1 MTRYAAIKAH
11 LRRKLQR
18 QTGFSLIEMLAAA
31 IVLILLSLMLLTG
44 LNLAVDGYRKM
55 TAEAETEVLLSSLVN
70 VVSEELRFA
79 RNVAVETG
87 SGAGSSG
94 TGTGTGGTG
103 TGSGTGTGT
112 GDTGTGTDTDTGAG
126 ASGTSA
132 RVMSYTSNT
141 YGSNT
146 KLSVNSDGQLLAGDK
161 KMLAAGA
168 YGNGDYQITEF
179 ACLYDKEAGIF
190 TVTIRVEGIEEI
202 AAETTVEVRC
212 LNAESG

>member
-18 QTGFSLIEMLAAA
+18 QTGASLIEMLAAA
-31 IVLILLSLMLLTG
+31 VVLILLSLMLLTG

-87 SGAGSSG
+87 TGVGSSG

-103 TGSGTGTGT
+103 TESGTGTGT
-112 GDTGTGTDTDTGAG
+112 GGTGTGTDTGSG

-132 RVMSYTSNT
+132 RVVSYTSNT

-146 KLSVNSDGQLLAGDK
+146 KLSVNQAGQLLAGDK

-179 ACLYDKEAGIF
+179 TCLYDKEAGIF
-190 TVTIRVEGIEEI
+190 TVTIRVEGIEGI
-202 AAETTVEVRC
+202 SAETTVEVRC

>member
-18 QTGFSLIEMLAAA
+18 QTGASLIEMLAAA
-31 IVLILLSLMLLTG
+31 VVLILLSLMLLTG

-87 SGAGSSG
+87 TGAGSSG

-103 TGSGTGTGT
+103 TESGTGTGT
-112 GDTGTGTDTDTGAG
+112 GGTGTGTDTGSG

-132 RVMSYTSNT
+132 RVVSYTSNT

-146 KLSVNSDGQLLAGDK
+146 KLSVNQAGQLLAGDK

-179 ACLYDKEAGIF
+179 DCLYDKEAGIF

-212 LNAESG
+212 LNAES

>member
-87 SGAGSSG
+87 TGAGSSG

-103 TGSGTGTGT
+103 TESGTGTGT
-112 GDTGTGTDTDTGAG
+112 GGTGTGTDTGSG

-132 RVMSYTSNT
+132 RVVSYTSNT

-146 KLSVNSDGQLLAGDK
+146 KLSVNQAGQLLAGDK

-179 ACLYDKEAGIF
+179 TCLYDKEAGIF
-190 TVTIRVEGIEEI
+190 TVTVRVEGIEGI
-202 AAETTVEVRC
+202 SAETMVEVRC